1 MAERGSPLLGGISA
15 ERFLREYWQQ
25 KPLLVRAAIPGFGSE
40 LSGEELAGLA
50 LEPEIESRLV
60 IERGTCPWELRRGPF
75 KARDFRR
82 LPESRW
88 TLLVQAVDQWLP
100 AAQALRARFDFLPG
114 WRFDD
119 VMVSYAADKGGV
131 GPHVDQYDVFLV
143 QGSGQRRWR
152 IGQRCDASTPL
163 RRDTELRILK
173 RFETE
178 AEYLLDPGDML
189 YLPPGLAHW
198 GIAEGPCMTWS
209 VGFRAPSA
217 AEIVQDVAAEAAE
230 RLPEDRRFADAG
242 MAWPRDGEI
251 PAAAIAQLRGLLQEA
266 LDDDALLAQWF
277 ACYMTGRKYPDLDI
291 TPPRRPSGGINAL
304 LARGL
309 GVERHP
315 ASRFAWLRGRPA
327 RLFVDGESMSC
338 PTALARVLCSQAPL
352 TAAQLGAF
360 AAKPETRAVLDRLLA
375 SGALRRAE

>member
-1 MAERGSPLLGGISA
+1 
-15 ERFLREYWQQ
+15 
-25 KPLLVRAAIPGFGSE
+25 
-40 LSGEELAGLA
+40 
-50 LEPEIESRLV
+50 
-60 IERGTCPWELRRGPF
+60 
-75 KARDFRR
+75 
-82 LPESRW
+82 
-88 TLLVQAVDQWLP
+88 
-100 AAQALRARFDFLPG
+100 
-114 WRFDD
+114 
-119 VMVSYAADKGGV
+119 
-131 GPHVDQYDVFLV
+131 
-143 QGSGQRRWR
+143 
-152 IGQRCDASTPL
+152 
-163 RRDTELRILK
+163 
-173 RFETE
+173 
-178 AEYLLDPGDML
+178 ML

-230 RLPEDRRFADAG
+230 RLPEDRRFADPG